1 MIMIA
6 KAIKG
11 KGFRGALDYDLEKPG
26 AQMLSS
32 NMAGRSARELARE
45 FGQIRRLRPTLGKAV
60 LHVSLSAAPGETVTD
75 EQWRGIAKRY
85 IDGMD
90 LDQSQYCVIKHSDT
104 EHEHVHIIANRIRFD
119 GTVVSDSHDYKRQ
132 EQIMREVEKEFGL
145 LRVAPSIEAERK
157 APTKGEIE
165 LAVRTGESS
174 IKQRLQQICDGAA
187 KDCKSYTEYQ
197 ERLEAFG
204 VEVVPVAQ
212 LEGAKLS
219 GLSYRLDG
227 VTMKGSDLGKGYSAA
242 GVQKRGISYE
252 QDRDAA
258 AVRSSIERDT
268 RRAFGEPDRELESI
282 ESTERGRSGAADRA
296 AGAGPGGTD
305 RRDEADAGIDRAQS
319 EGAGRDIRP
328 AAFGVGEGLQGGRSA
343 SEPSRRQTEPGRP
356 ADGVEALRHSS
367 SDGRSVGH
375 SYSSARDT
383 VLALSSPAAGL
394 SSDRP
399 GGAGDAARAS
409 ADRSATAAAAQ
420 MIAIGAERYEIGIRD
435 AATGKMMNRVMTQ
448 SEVLNTAL
456 PWLKRMNAR
465 GNDVYMRPAIAG
477 SSGAVMV
484 DDVTIEKIEQM
495 KRDKLEPAAAIETS
509 PGNYQV
515 WIRFK
520 DGQLSK
526 DELKAIARALAQKYE
541 GDMNSADGE
550 HYGRLAGFTNQKPK
564 HKRESDGRQPF
575 VLLRDA
581 QGAVAEKGP
590 DALRRIDQSLDKID
604 AQREREQRIASLQQP
619 TPTRSGSAARDEYAR
634 QAKRLLQRYGAETDY
649 SKMDY
654 MIAKDMAGRGWSG
667 SEIEKSIAAASPAVE
682 SRKAGHIEDYARRTT
697 ERAMAA
703 PEVQQARQERE
714 REQVRQEREQEQRRS
729 RMGMGMGM

>member
-1 MIMIA
+1 MMIA

-11 KGFRGALDYDLEKPG
+11 KGFRGALDYDLSKAG
-26 AQMLSS
+26 ALMLDT
-32 NMAGRSARELARE
+32 NMAGKTARELAQE
-45 FGQIRRLRPTLGKAV
+45 FGAVRKLRPTLGKAV

-75 EQWRGIAKRY
+75 EQWRDIAKRY

-132 EQIMREVEKEFGL
+132 EQIMREIERDYGL
-145 LRVAPSIEAERK
+145 QRVAPSIEAERK
-157 APTKGEIE
+157 APAKGEIE

-197 ERLEAFG
+197 ERLEAIG
-204 VEVVPVAQ
+204 VEVVPVTQSA
-212 LEGAKLS
+212 GAKLT
-219 GLSYRLDG
+219 GLSYRLDR
-227 VTMKGSDLGKGYSAA
+227 VTMKGSDLGKAYSPA
-242 GVQKRGISYE
+242 GLAKRGVTYE

-268 RRAFGEPDRELESI
+268 RRAFGEPDRELESV
-282 ESTERGRSGAADRA
+282 ESAERGRSGAADRA
-296 AGAGPGGTD
+296 AGASAGSAD
-305 RRDEADAGIDRAQS
+305 RRDPADAVRDRAPDERAERGLRQAAIGID
-319 EGAGRDIRP
+319 
-328 AAFGVGEGLQGGRSA
+328 GELQRRGGGGERS
-343 SEPSRRQTEPGRP
+343 SGELRQRGPS
-356 ADGVEALRHSS
+356 DGVEALRHSS

-383 VLALSSPAAGL
+383 VLALSSPAQ
-394 SSDRP
+394 STSQDRHRS
-399 GGAGDAARAS
+399 AGDTAS
-409 ADRSATAAAAQ
+409 TGTDRSAKAAAAQ
-420 MIAIGAERYEIGIRD
+420 MSAIGAERYEIGIRD

-509 PGNYQV
+509 PGNFQV

-526 DELKAIARALAQKYE
+526 DELKAIARALAQKYG

-575 VLLRDA
+575 VLLRDNH
-581 QGAVAEKGP
+581 GAIASDGAGVLQRYEQAK
-590 DALRRIDQSLDKID
+590 DTHDT
-604 AQREREQRIASLQQP
+604 QREREQRITALQQP
-619 TPTRSGSAARDEYAR
+619 QQQRGSAAGQEYAR
-634 QAKRLLQRYGAETDY
+634 QAKRLMQRYGADADY
-649 SKMDY
+649 SRMDY
-654 MIAKDMAGRGWSG
+654 MIAKDMAGKGWSAT
-667 SEIEKSIAAASPAVE
+667 EIEKSIATASPAIE
-682 SRKAGHIEDYARRTT
+682 SRKAGHVEDYARRTT
-697 ERAMAA
+697 ARALAA
-703 PEVQQARQERE
+703 PDVQQALREIE
-714 REQVRQEREQEQRRS
+714 REQARQEREQEQRQQRS
-729 RMGMGMGM
+729 RGMGMGR